1 MCVSRLI
8 ALRYPLFFSHSSM
21 KTELDQLRLTNCSIA
36 EENHHLK
43 MMYDAKCD
51 ELKKVCPSAYTTV

>member
-1 MCVSRLI
+1 
-8 ALRYPLFFSHSSM
+8 M